1 MRRASHCFR
10 TRKKFSHLQR
20 KIALQD
26 IRLDNPAFIQYR
38 TSKERNETFF
48 TSANIPFHGSSQKL
62 ILLRTT
68 TLEAR
73 TSTFTLIRKSDS
85 KLNFHLL

>member
-1 MRRASHCFR
+1 MIN
-10 TRKKFSHLQR
+10 TKKFMFIQC

-26 IRLDNPAFIQYR
+26 TGLDNPVFIQYR

-48 TSANIPFHGSSQKL
+48 TSANIPFHGSSLKL
-62 ILLRTT
+62 TLLRTT

-73 TSTFTLIRKSDS
+73 TSTYTLI
-85 KLNFHLL
+85 

>member
-1 MRRASHCFR
+1 MLYKH
-10 TRKKFSHLQR
+10 KKFLRTQC

-26 IRLDNPAFIQYR
+26 RRLDNPVFIQHR
-38 TSKERNETFF
+38 TSKERNEIFF
-48 TSANIPFHGSSQKL
+48 TSANLPFYDSSQKL

>member
-1 MRRASHCFR
+1 MLK
-10 TRKKFSHLQR
+10 TRKKFSHLQC

-26 IRLDNPAFIQYR
+26 ISLDNPAFIQYGTR
-38 TSKERNETFF
+38 KESYETFF
-48 TSANIPFHGSSQKL
+48 TSANIPFHDSSQKL